1 VPAAKCGNDLV
12 QPIAGRGSAFAD
24 IDGDGDLD
32 VVMTQINGPPLL
44 LRNDQ
49 KLANHWLR
57 LKLVGT
63 RSNRDA
69 IGAWVK
75 LTCGGGSSFRQVMPT
90 RSYLSQSELP
100 VTFGLGTGTQIQ
112 ELTVTWPGGNAQ
124 KVHPSAIDTT
134 LVVIEDK
141 P

>member
-1 VPAAKCGNDLV
+1 M
-12 QPIAGRGSAFAD
+12 
-24 IDGDGDLD
+24 DGDGDLD
-32 VVMTQINGPPLL
+32 VVLTQTGGPPLL

-49 KLANHWLR
+49 TLGHHWLR

-75 LTCGGGSSFRQVMPT
+75 VSAGGVTQVRQVMPT

-100 VTFGLGTGTQIQ
+100 LTFGLGK
-112 ELTVTWPGGNAQ
+112 ELKVDDVEITWPGGHRQNLGSIA
-124 KVHPSAIDTT
+124 VDRMHRVEEPR
-134 LVVIEDK
+134 
-141 P
+141 